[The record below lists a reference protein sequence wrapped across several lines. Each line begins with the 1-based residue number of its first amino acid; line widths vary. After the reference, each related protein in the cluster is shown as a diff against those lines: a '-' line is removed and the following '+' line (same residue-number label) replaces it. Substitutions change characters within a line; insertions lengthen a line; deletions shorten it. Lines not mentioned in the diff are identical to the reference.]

1 MVLHS
6 KNEYL
11 SSAICPVNGKP
22 FSSQVTLAARLEN
35 TSHWNLT
42 SSSLITFRELP
53 LIILTL
59 GGPLLVDDETVGSN
73 VPLLQLRFKF
83 KEPARLCLRKEKV
96 SEKEDM
102 GKHQLIN

>member
-11 SSAICPVNGKP
+11 ESAICPVNGKP

-35 TSHWNLT
+35 TLHWNLT
-42 SSSLITFRELP
+42 WSSLITFCELP
-53 LIILTL
+53 LIMLTL
-59 GGPLLVDDETVGSN
+59 GGPLLVGDETGGSI
-73 VPLLQLRFKF
+73 VPLLQLRF

-102 GKHQLIN
+102 GKHQSIN